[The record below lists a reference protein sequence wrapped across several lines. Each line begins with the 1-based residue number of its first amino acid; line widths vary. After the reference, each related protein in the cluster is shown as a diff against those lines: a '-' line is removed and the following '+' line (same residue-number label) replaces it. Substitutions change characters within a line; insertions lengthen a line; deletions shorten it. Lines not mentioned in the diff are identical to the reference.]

1 MSKALNMDST
11 RLATEEARDGICWE
25 PRLDRVL
32 EARDCWRPL
41 EVDAAVEDAAADTA
55 AADEAATDEAAVDE
69 ATAEEAAA
77 ATLELAEA
85 DGVAL
90 LRLRFDLLLDCLDAE
105 ADLVLARVE
114 VDVFAVALL
123 DDVANGETET
133 VEWMLADR
141 LAEPEPLENRQ
152 IKEIIFEC
160 SLWPNQF

>member
-1 MSKALNMDST
+1 
-11 RLATEEARDGICWE
+11 
-25 PRLDRVL
+25 
-32 EARDCWRPL
+32 
-41 EVDAAVEDAAADTA
+41 
-55 AADEAATDEAAVDE
+55 
-69 ATAEEAAA
+69 
-77 ATLELAEA
+77 
-85 DGVAL
+85 
-90 LRLRFDLLLDCLDAE
+90 
-105 ADLVLARVE
+105 VLARVE